1 MKIADLK
8 RDIDERFEQVNER
21 FEQVNVRFESV
32 DARFDRL
39 ETAVVTGLETT
50 RRHMDVLI
58 EQLRADARLWLE
70 GFDLRQQQI
79 DALLSS
85 NTHEHAAF
93 VEMLRDHE
101 VRIKT
106 LERPSRA
113 PKTPRSR

>member
-70 GFDLRQQQI
+70 GFDLRQQQ
-79 DALLSS
+79 DARAALPRAEDTPLSLTLLRP
-85 NTHEHAAF
+85 AAH
-93 VEMLRDHE
+93 LLPAGSWKR
-101 VRIKT
+101 R
-106 LERPSRA
+106 
-113 PKTPRSR
+113 